1 MNENEFIL
9 QDRLG
14 VIRDTIH
21 KYGEENFYISFSG
34 GKDSTVVHHLV
45 DMALPDNKI
54 PRVFSNTGIEY
65 NAIVEFV
72 REIEKED
79 KRFVMIQPSKSIK
92 KTLEEKGYPFKSKQF
107 SEVYHT
113 YMSHQQEVRE
123 LIEKLNAEP
132 SLKYDYDFVHNL
144 PKNTKFVI
152 KEYFGLREDKDHIY
166 QFQGGCPTILRH
178 MFYENHNISDKC
190 CLEMKEKP
198 LDKWSRK
205 NNKPHRILGLMQ
217 SEGGRRHDTKCKA
230 FKGDKLSFHPLAI
243 ITKEWEEWF
252 IQEHDVK
259 LCKLYYEP
267 YNFERTGC
275 KGCPFAPLL
284 QEQLSTLEVYFPNE
298 KRQCEYIWKPI
309 YDEYRRIGYRLKRE
323 EQTKLF

>member
-45 DMALPDNKI
+45 DMALPNNKI

-72 REIEKED
+72 RERKKED
-79 KRFVMIQPSKSIK
+79 SRFVMIQPSKSIK

-132 SLKYDYDFVHNL
+132 SLKYDYNFVHNL
-144 PKNTKFVI
+144 PKNTKYVI

-166 QFQGGCPTILRH
+166 QFQGGCPNILRH

-198 LDKWSRK
+198 IDKWSRE

-243 ITKEWEEWF
+243 VTKEWEEWF

-298 KRQCEYIWKPI
+298 KRQCEYIWKPV
-309 YDEYRRIGYRLKRE
+309 YDEYRRLGYRLKRE